1 MREKYLQLKIDDVEF
16 DTDNPRIRM
25 ALEKYG
31 DDINADRI
39 YFALKTA
46 TPETSSS
53 TQAFEQLRGSIKAY
67 GGLSQPIMVVE
78 KNGKKI
84 CVDGNTRLAIFKD
97 FQKKEV
103 AGDWSEIPASLL
115 SDATQIDIE
124 KIRTSAH
131 LVGARAWP
139 AYEKARYL
147 NYLYNE
153 EFMDFNQMVALCGGN
168 RAEIERQIQAFS
180 DMNEYYREKVED
192 TAFKID
198 RFSGFVELQRPAV
211 RDAIFDA
218 GLNLEDFGK
227 WIKDGQISKLADV
240 RHLPKVLR
248 DEEAKQIFIGGGI
261 NSIDEAIRCVDE
273 KTRKSSP
280 SDQNILLVNASI
292 KVLAKTL
299 TQKLNDLPASEY
311 RALRHKED
319 EDTIETVQVLEDLH
333 ETLNETLSDVRE

>member
-1 MREKYLQLKIDDVEF
+1 MREKYLRLKIDDVEF
-16 DTDNPRIRM
+16 DTENPRIRM

-31 DDINADRI
+31 DKITADRI

-46 TPETSSS
+46 SPETSSS
-53 TQAFEQLRGSIKAY
+53 TQSFEQLRGSIKAY

-78 KNGKKI
+78 KDGKKI

-97 FQKKEV
+97 FRKNQVPGE
-103 AGDWSEIPASLL
+103 WSEIPASLL
-115 SDATQIDIE
+115 SDAAQIDIE

-168 RAEIERQIQAFS
+168 KTEIERQIQAFS

-198 RFSGFVELQRPAV
+198 RFSGFVELQKS
-211 RDAIFDA
+211 DIKDHIFSA
-218 GLNLEDFGK
+218 GLKLEDFGK
-227 WIKDGQISKLADV
+227 WIKDGQISRLADV

-248 DEEAKQIFIGGGI
+248 DEEAKQIFIEGGI
-261 NSIDEAIRCVDE
+261 NSIAQAVRCVDE
-273 KTRKSSP
+273 KIHQSS
-280 SDQNILLVNASI
+280 SLDQNALLRNASI
-292 KVLAKTL
+292 DALAKTL
-299 TQKLNDLPASEY
+299 TQRLNDLPASEY
-311 RALRHKED
+311 RALRKKED
-319 EDTIETVQVLEDLH
+319 ESAIETVQGLEDLH
-333 ETLNETLSDVRE
+333 ETLDATLSDVRE